1 MLSKVERGAA
11 PFWLWPNLLSLD
23 APLVAVVWQG
33 FIAYCYSVPLHPAGR
48 VALGLTVWC
57 IYLADRLLDA
67 RQPATP
73 EEPARHRYYRRH
85 RTLMLGV
92 LCLACIADII
102 ATALWLRPPLVREG
116 IIALAGVLIY
126 LAAWHSPGGR
136 ARIPKELAVA
146 LLFTAGTFLISWMPG
161 AASMLIWPALTFFLL
176 CLANLVAIEAWEWRE
191 LPRPSKPHLWTR
203 WLARTYLVW
212 VPALGILCLF
222 GGRTAWYQ
230 SVALSAAASAVLF
243 GTRGRLSL
251 DLRRVLVDG
260 VLLSPLLFLR

>member
-1 MLSKVERGAA
+1 MLSNVERGAP
-11 PFWLWPNLLSLD
+11 PFWLWPNLFSLD

-33 FIAYCYSVPLHPAGR
+33 FIAYCYSVPLHPGGR
-48 VALGLTVWC
+48 AALGLTVWC
-57 IYLADRLLDA
+57 IYLGDRLLDA
-67 RQPATP
+67 RQPP
-73 EEPARHRYYRRH
+73 VPGEPARHRFYRHH
-85 RTLMLGV
+85 RTLMLVVFG
-92 LCLACIADII
+92 LALAAD
-102 ATALWLRPPLVREG
+102 ALAAALWLRPPLMREG
-116 IIALAGVLIY
+116 ILPLAGVLIY
-126 LAAWHSPGGR
+126 LAAWHTPGGR
-136 ARIPKELAVA
+136 ARVPKELAVA
-146 LLFTAGTFLISWMPG
+146 VLFTAGTFLISWTPG
-161 AASMLIWPALTFFLL
+161 ASSMLLWPALTFFLL

-203 WLARTYLVW
+203 WLARTYLLW
-212 VPALGILCLF
+212 VPALGVLCLL